1 VWRVLEMKGRTR
13 ETVRRSLV
21 VMGRWMLWRTSWLML
36 SRLMTMRVR
45 CRSWWRRRRSSRRGK
60 DRRNGLRTLVMMRR
74 EVGVRAKVRG
84 GSRRRLHLLRP
95 WRIWRDS
102 PRACW
107 GAI

>member
-1 VWRVLEMKGRTR
+1 VWRVLGMKRRMG

-21 VMGRWMLWRTSWLML
+21 VMGRWMLWRISWLML

-45 CRSWWRRRRSSRRGK
+45 RRSWWRRSSRRGR
-60 DRRNGLRTLVMMRR
+60 DRRSGLRTLVVMRR
-74 EVGVRAKVRG
+74 EVGVRARVRG

-102 PRACW
+102 LRACW